1 MQNANTILEVYRERG
16 KQGLPLERVYRQL
29 FNPSL
34 FLRAYANLYGNAGAM
49 TKGTTAETVDGMS
62 IAKIKRI
69 ITQLRDERYRW
80 TPVRRKHIA
89 KKNGKTRPLG
99 IPTWSDKL
107 VQEVLRLLL
116 EAYYEPQ
123 FSDQSHG
130 FRPGRGCHTALLDV
144 TRNGKGTKWFIEG
157 DIKGCFDNIDHTVL
171 LSILRERIHDNRLL
185 RLIENLLKAGYCENW
200 RYWPSLSGTPQGG
213 VLSPLLANIYLDRL
227 DQFVEETLLPAYN
240 RGDHRRRNPEW
251 NQTTCK
257 VYRNRKLGR
266 HEEARKWDKIRHAIP
281 SCDSYDPN
289 FRRLHYVRYADD
301 FLLCFAGPKQEAE
314 AIKAQLKQF
323 LHETLKLELSE
334 EKTLITHAATQSARF
349 LGYEIASQHCDT
361 WRDRKKARSVNG
373 VLALYVPRDVIQTAC
388 ARYMKRGKP
397 THRPELAADSD
408 YDIVRQYQWHYAGLV
423 NYYLLAHNV
432 GSLGRVRWILESSLL
447 RTLANKHKT
456 SVGKLWRKHK
466 SKVQTPYGP
475 RRCVVAEIPRPDKKP
490 LVARFGGLPLRRQM
504 NAVLRDEVLIRR
516 PRRTELIKRLLANEC
531 EVCGSTDQIE
541 VHHVRKL
548 ADLQKMGRKQLPDWA
563 KIMIIRRRKTL
574 VLCHRCHTA
583 IHAGKPLPLS
593 EGVAG
598 EPDDGKLS
606 SPVRWGAVG
615 KGAAQPPRQPP
626 TRQY

>member
-1 MQNANTILEVYRERG
+1 MQNADTILHVYRERG
-16 KQGLPLERVYRQL
+16 QQGLPLERVYRQL
-29 FNPSL
+29 FNPHL
-34 FLRAYANLYGNAGAM
+34 FLMAYANLYGNAGAM
-49 TKGTTAETVDGMS
+49 TKGTTTETADGMS
-62 IAKIKRI
+62 IAKIERI
-69 ITQLRDERYRW
+69 IAQLREERYRW
-80 TPVRRKHIA
+80 TPVRRKHID

-107 VQEVLRLLL
+107 VQEVIRLLL

-171 LSILRERIHDNRLL
+171 LSILRERIHDNRFL

-251 NQTTCK
+251 NQATCK

-266 HEEARKWDKIRHAIP
+266 HEEARKWDKARRAIP
-281 SCDSYDPN
+281 SCHPYDPN

-314 AIKAQLKQF
+314 VIKAQLKQF
-323 LHETLKLELSE
+323 LHETLKLELSD
-334 EKTLITHAATQSARF
+334 EKTLITHAATQRARF
-349 LGYEIASQHCDT
+349 LGYEIVSQHCDT
-361 WRDRKKARSVNG
+361 WRDRNKVRSVNG
-373 VLALYVPRDVIQTAC
+373 ILALYVPHDVIQAAC

-397 THRPELAADSD
+397 THRAEIAADSD

-423 NYYLLAHNV
+423 NYYLLAHNI
-432 GSLGRVRWILESSLL
+432 GSLSKVRWILESSLL

-456 SVGKLWRKHK
+456 SVGKLWQKHK
-466 SKVQTPYGP
+466 SKVLTPYGP
-475 RRCVVAEIPRPDKKP
+475 RRCVIAEIHRPDKEP

-504 NAVLRDEVLIRR
+504 NAVLRDEVPIRR
-516 PRRTELIKRLLANEC
+516 PRRTELIKRLLADEC

-541 VHHVRKL
+541 VHHVRKV
-548 ADLQKMGRKQLPDWA
+548 ADLKKQGRKQLPDWA

-574 VLCHRCHTA
+574 VLCHSCHAA
-583 IHAGKPLPLS
+583 IHAGKPLPQPLS
-593 EGVAG
+593 E
-598 EPDDGKLS
+598 
-606 SPVRWGAVG
+606 
-615 KGAAQPPRQPP
+615 
-626 TRQY
+626 

>member
-1 MQNANTILEVYRERG
+1 MQNAETILSVYRERG
-16 KQGLPLERVYRQL
+16 KRGLPLERAYRQL

-49 TKGTTAETVDGMS
+49 TKGTTTETVDGMS
-62 IAKIKRI
+62 IAKIERI
-69 ITQLRDERYRW
+69 IAQLRDERYRW

-107 VQEVLRLLL
+107 VQEVIRLLL

-157 DIKGCFDNIDHTVL
+157 DIKGCYDNIDHTVL

-185 RLIENLLKAGYCENW
+185 RLIENLLKAGHCEDW

-213 VLSPLLANIYLDRL
+213 VLSPLLANLYLDRL
-227 DQFVEETLLPAYN
+227 DRFVEETLLPAYN
-240 RGDHRRRNPEW
+240 RGDQRRRNPEW
-251 NQTTCK
+251 NQATCK
-257 VYRNRKLGR
+257 VHYHRKHG
-266 HEEARKWDKIRHAIP
+266 HPIEARKWDKVRHAIP
-281 SCDSYDPN
+281 SCDPYDPN

-314 AIKAQLKQF
+314 DIKAQLKQF

-334 EKTLITHAATQSARF
+334 EKTLITHAATEPARF

-361 WRDRKKARSVNG
+361 RFDRNKVRSVNG
-373 VLALYVPRDVIQTAC
+373 ALALYVPRDVIQAAC

-397 THRPELAADSD
+397 THRAELAADSD

-432 GSLGRVRWILESSLL
+432 GSLSKVRWVLESSLL

-466 SKVQTPYGP
+466 STVPTPYGP
-475 RRCVVAEIPRPDKKP
+475 RRCVVAEIHRPDKKP

-504 NAVLRDEVLIRR
+504 KAVLRDEVLIRR
-516 PRRTELIKRLLANEC
+516 PRRTELIKRLLADEC

-548 ADLQKMGRKQLPDWA
+548 ADLRKMGRKELPDWA

-593 EGVAG
+593 EEVTG

-615 KGAAQPPRQPP
+615 KGATQPPRQPP